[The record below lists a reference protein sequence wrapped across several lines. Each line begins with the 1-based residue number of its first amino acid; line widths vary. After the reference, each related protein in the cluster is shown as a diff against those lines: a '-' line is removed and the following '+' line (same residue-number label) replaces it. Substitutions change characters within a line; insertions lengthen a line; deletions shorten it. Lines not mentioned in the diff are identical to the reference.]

1 MLTEDAPFTR
11 VELTAQAHPESSWTD
26 RTPIG
31 RVLGAVE
38 IGLWALAG
46 VSADWILLP
55 MLGTLHD
62 TECQDLTINLE

>member
-1 MLTEDAPFTR
+1 MVTEDAPFTR
-11 VELTAQAHPESSWTD
+11 VELTAQAHPESSWAD
-26 RTPIG
+26 RSPIG

-38 IGLWALAG
+38 IRLWALAG

-62 TECQDLTINLE
+62 TEWQGLTINLE